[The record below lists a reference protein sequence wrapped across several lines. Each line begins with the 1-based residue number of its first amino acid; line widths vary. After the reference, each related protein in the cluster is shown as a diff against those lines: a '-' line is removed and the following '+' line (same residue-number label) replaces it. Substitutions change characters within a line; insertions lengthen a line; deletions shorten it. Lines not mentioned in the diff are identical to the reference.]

1 MVTSNGTTHSASA
14 DSTYCP
20 WQQRKQTLLCYSEV
34 TPQQTMSKTVLGHLS
49 SQPMLLQMDWLLNLF
64 GEGYQYFYCL
74 TFKQVGTGSAAA
86 IQENIR
92 FSVRSFFFFFFFLGQ
107 LVSLLPPRTLHFFIF
122 IFLRVIVFT
131 STDRLTHCCEGNIIL
146 CVLLMPKQHLRALR
160 CQLRD
165 NSQ

>member
-92 FSVRSFFFFFFFLGQ
+92 FSVRSFFFFFFFWDNLSLFFHPELFTFLFLFFWEWLFLHQ
-107 LVSLLPPRTLHFFIF
+107 LTDWLTVVKETLFSVFFW
-122 IFLRVIVFT
+122 
-131 STDRLTHCCEGNIIL
+131 
-146 CVLLMPKQHLRALR
+146 
-160 CQLRD
+160 CQ
-165 NSQ
+165 SSICGH